1 MSLDNRG
8 LTEKEVKLILVG
20 NPIAITDA
28 YVVDGPEVG
37 YTLEIVIGGQRKCIT
52 KDRARFEC
60 RVFKSIDACVR
71 LARSF
76 GLRGDIKVS
85 A

>member
-1 MSLDNRG
+1 MENRG
-8 LTEKEVKLILVG
+8 LTEKEVKLILIG
-20 NPIAITDA
+20 NPTALTCA
-28 YVVDGPEVG
+28 FVVDGDDVG
-37 YTLEIVIGGQRKCIT
+37 YVLEIEIGGVRKCIT

-76 GLRGDIKVS
+76 GLRGEIKVL